1 MTDGFKSKQVGVVIS
16 NDVLLEQTEELKLGI
31 KEIHKRLTT
40 VCWWHE
46 IDSVDIV
53 QEDFSTWGN
62 SDWVLIILNPAILIS
77 DNFLNELIAIANGGA
92 SCVLPADPRGYN
104 SEVTLDY
111 ATRPGF
117 DRFVSRLEQGVSF
130 TNYDKRE
137 PWVYLVNQVA
147 LEQLKK
153 DCDKLSLISIPSLL
167 GTSTKISQYAFVHS
181 YHDYHCHDRA
191 EMLDMIPPEV
201 NSLLDVG
208 GGIGN
213 FTRLFIAERGRR
225 GVVLEINDQGA
236 SNAHKQGLD
245 VLEGDFKAIQI
256 VEKYDCISFLDVLE
270 HMEDP
275 WEILHKAHTVLSE
288 NGVLLLSIPNIGH
301 WTVVWDLLEGH
312 FEYQPVG
319 ILCNTHLRFFTRSS
333 LESLLVE
340 TGFQI
345 EVWNNSIS
353 APPQE
358 FMKISNELVKG
369 GMKVNSES
377 LSTDS
382 FHVLARRI

>member
-1 MTDGFKSKQVGVVIS
+1 M
-16 NDVLLEQTEELKLGI
+16 
-31 KEIHKRLTT
+31 
-40 VCWWHE
+40 
-46 IDSVDIV
+46 
-53 QEDFSTWGN
+53 
-62 SDWVLIILNPAILIS
+62 
-77 DNFLNELIAIANGGA
+77 
-92 SCVLPADPRGYN
+92 
-104 SEVTLDY
+104 
-111 ATRPGF
+111 
-117 DRFVSRLEQGVSF
+117 
-130 TNYDKRE
+130 
-137 PWVYLVNQVA
+137 
-147 LEQLKK
+147 
-153 DCDKLSLISIPSLL
+153 SLISIPSLL
-167 GTSTKISQYAFVHS
+167 GTSTKISQHAFVHS

-191 EMLDMIPPEV
+191 EMLAMIPPEV

-236 SNAHKQGLD
+236 SNARKQGLE

-275 WEILHKAHTVLSE
+275 WEILHKAYTVLSE

-382 FHVLARRI
+382 FHVLARRV